1 MTQNVHVKA
10 HWDRVEAA
18 MDQARKRFD
27 AVARPSPGGIRPD
40 EEQWRLVEAAQRQA
54 QLELLLGL
62 SHDLEAIAAAI
73 SETR

>member
-1 MTQNVHVKA
+1 M
-10 HWDRVEAA
+10 
-18 MDQARKRFD
+18 
-27 AVARPSPGGIRPD
+27 
-40 EEQWRLVEAAQRQA
+40 EAAQRQA